1 MKARTMTAS
10 KDEKKSDGEPAKK
23 GRVRI
28 TIQPKKKGAN

>member
-10 KDEKKSDGEPAKK
+10 TRDKDGEKQPVKK

-28 TIQPKKKGAN
+28 TIQPKKKSD